1 MADKIKRIEMLI
13 KKNISEII
21 SFEVRNKSIGFV
33 TVTDCKLSTDYQYC
47 RVYVSFLGTNFP
59 LKNLEELNKVKGFIK
74 SSLAKRMDI
83 YKVPNL
89 EFLLDDSYETGKKIE
104 ELIKKEEKD
113 FENFKK

>member
-47 RVYVSFLGTNFP
+47 RVYVSFLGTN
-59 LKNLEELNKVKGFIK
+59 
-74 SSLAKRMDI
+74 
-83 YKVPNL
+83 
-89 EFLLDDSYETGKKIE
+89 
-104 ELIKKEEKD
+104 
-113 FENFKK
+113 

>member
-74 SSLAKRMDI
+74 SI
-83 YKVPNL
+83 
-89 EFLLDDSYETGKKIE
+89 
-104 ELIKKEEKD
+104 
-113 FENFKK
+113 